1 MVLRAEAPTTGSIIR
16 GASRPGPELV
26 GPGPKG
32 HSHQSPKHPFTV
44 WYLAENWNGMPSAR
58 AHTPAQ
64 LPIVVIGRGR
74 VGGAVHR
81 AASAAGFDVSLAGRA
96 DLPEHARGAAVA
108 LLCVPDAEIASAC
121 EAVVAASPGIRFVG
135 HTSGATGLD
144 RLAAATDAGAGAFS
158 LHPLQTVP
166 DETAELVGSPA
177 AIAGSDAEALGL
189 ARGLAEDLG
198 MRPFEVTE
206 ESRAAYHAAAAIASN
221 FLVALESSAVE
232 LLEAAG
238 VADPDE
244 ARELLA
250 PLVLR
255 SAANWA
261 EQGADALTGPIARG
275 DEETVERHLAAID
288 GVAPELLALYHAL
301 AERTRALA
309 AGRTEVGS

>member
-1 MVLRAEAPTTGSIIR
+1 V
-16 GASRPGPELV
+16 
-26 GPGPKG
+26 
-32 HSHQSPKHPFTV
+32 
-44 WYLAENWNGMPSAR
+44 
-58 AHTPAQ
+58 Q
-64 LPIVVIGRGR
+64 LPIVVVGRGR

-81 AASAAGFDVSLAGRA
+81 AASAAGLDVRHAGREDLARQA
-96 DLPEHARGAAVA
+96 DGAVTA
-108 LLCVPDAEIASAC
+108 LLCVPDAAIGAAC
-121 EAVVAASPGIRFVG
+121 DAVVAAAPELRFVG

-144 RLAAATDAGAGAFS
+144 GLAAATAAGLEAFS

-166 DETAELVGSPA
+166 DADAELVGCPA
-177 AIAGSDAEALGL
+177 AIAGSGDEALAL
-189 ARGLAEDLG
+189 ANDLAEHLG
-198 MRPFEVTE
+198 MRPFEVTD
-206 ESRAAYHAAAAIASN
+206 ESRAAYHAAASIASN
-221 FLVALESSAVE
+221 FLVALEASAVE

-261 EQGADALTGPIARG
+261 ERGTDALTGPIARG
-275 DEETVERHLAAID
+275 DEATVERHLAAID

-309 AGRTEVGS
+309 VERTEVGS